1 MRSNS
6 NVKNLIGI
14 YQENLENKGIEM
26 SIKIIERLGNVILVI
41 RNKEQKLTIAKK
53 NLAFIQEE
61 LIWTLN
67 YLEMPI

>member
-1 MRSNS
+1 
-6 NVKNLIGI
+6 
-14 YQENLENKGIEM
+14 M